1 MSSAIEE
8 GNKFGGQSMSAGYMP
23 GDRYSWYRCTEDY
36 LVPRGY
42 FGFRGPIVVVRV
54 YQLRVGH
61 RDLQGHRHRRCIDV
75 KPEAGEDPDKLTA
88 EQFDPVAIVGI
99 DYPIAPGLDPE
110 VGDYHTAQE
119 EDQQV
124 E

>member
-1 MSSAIEE
+1 
-8 GNKFGGQSMSAGYMP
+8 
-23 GDRYSWYRCTEDY
+23 
-36 LVPRGY
+36 
-42 FGFRGPIVVVRV
+42 
-54 YQLRVGH
+54 
-61 RDLQGHRHRRCIDV
+61 V
-75 KPEAGEDPDKLTA
+75 KLGAGEDPDKLMA

-99 DYPIAPGLDPE
+99 DYPIAPDLDPE